1 MKLVSVNVSLP
12 REVVWHA
19 ETVSTA
25 IFKQPVAGRIA
36 LTTLNLAGDRQAD
49 LTVHGGPDKAVYGYP
64 FEHYALW
71 KRELPERDFPI
82 AVFGE
87 NFTTEGMSE
96 SSVHIGDRFAI
107 GTAEFIVTQPRMPCY
122 KLGIRFGSDDM
133 VKLFL
138 ASGRTGFY
146 FAVAQTGPG
155 FGRGL
160 HAQAHTEKSQ
170 ARVDTRSV
178 AAGDTIERIAADP
191 RAVPV
196 SEITRLYIAKK
207 YSAADVS
214 SVRRALEVPALPE
227 SWKDY
232 FRSASPSYSFPF
244 CGTATLDCAL
254 FVARVVL

>member
-1 MKLVSVNVSLP
+1 MKLVSVNVGLP
-12 REVVWHA
+12 REVTWHA

-25 IFKQPVAGRIA
+25 IFKQPVAGRVA

-49 LTVHGGPDKAVYGYP
+49 LTVHGGPDKAVYCYP
-64 FEHYALW
+64 FEHYAVW

-87 NFTTEGMSE
+87 NFTTEGMTE

-107 GTAEFIVTQPRMPCY
+107 GSAEFIVTQPRMPCY

-138 ASGRTGFY
+138 LSGRTGFY
-146 FAVAQTGPG
+146 FAVAPEGASLPG
-155 FGRGL
+155 AGSFAAPREVG
-160 HAQAHTEKSQ
+160 
-170 ARVDTRSV
+170 
-178 AAGDTIERIAADP
+178 AGDTIELLAADP
-191 RAVPV
+191 LAVPV

-207 YSAADVS
+207 YKAADEN
-214 SVRRALEVPALPE
+214 SVRRALEIPALPE

-232 FRSASPSYSFPF
+232 FRSRLAD
-244 CGTATLDCAL
+244 L
-254 FVARVVL
+254 